1 MEEQIKAD
9 NEKYKKDL
17 KDNEDKLKKLDEQ
30 LKSELKIKEEKIKN
44 QEEQIKNKEI
54 QIKNQE
60 EKMKTEIEKYKTEFN
75 ENDKKLKM
83 EIEKNKEKYQ
93 KELNEIENKLKTQE
107 NQLKQEKEKY
117 QKELNDFE
125 NKLKTQEEQLKLEKE
140 KNSQVAAPT
149 KVETSSIPTPQTN
162 VAQNPLSSITQ
173 EIIEKLLSEYL
184 FRLNYSQYFVSV
196 FDLMNKI
203 WKNYEQLK
211 FFHNLDPKWQE
222 PLDILYNFYIC
233 LRSYFNINQE
243 KATLKDFLIQKSFN
257 FSEVRKEDNDT
268 INLIKSLQ
276 LNNQNNNIINLYEK
290 KKEEFLNQFGVA
302 FDSLKKRI
310 LSEIKNK
317 KRTISLIDI
326 EKIEEETIEYDSDI
340 NFDQIM
346 NRDYILDK
354 YLAHNVFNNLNK
366 LTLHISNVPIYV
378 LYSLIVNCSDLNELK
393 ICFLVDKT
401 SKINNKNIDILN
413 DLCPIMI
420 NLLHNLESFC
430 LQDFPIK
437 ANKLKECAEILKN
450 SKIKKLSLINCFQK
464 KDGITPL
471 VPYFSYPTS
480 NLSEIDLS
488 NNTCNILTSVYN
500 SLLNYDVNKKLT
512 SITFTNCKLT
522 DDDIAH
528 ISNYIV
534 TSTTL
539 LSCDIS
545 QNILSPKS
553 CSQFGYC
560 IPKST
565 SLETL
570 KMSDCGINPESL
582 LFLFNAKGSK
592 CIKNIVLNGN
602 GFGDIGLVSVSAFLK
617 SSPQLE
623 KMELKRCSG
632 TDMGFITLVNSI
644 KMLQNNSLKY
654 VNYQENNITQI
665 TLGILRGSNEA
676 FKNKGIVFALNKIPG
691 ETENANLDCAV
702 FA

>member
-1 MEEQIKAD
+1 
-9 NEKYKKDL
+9 
-17 KDNEDKLKKLDEQ
+17 
-30 LKSELKIKEEKIKN
+30 
-44 QEEQIKNKEI
+44 
-54 QIKNQE
+54 
-60 EKMKTEIEKYKTEFN
+60 
-75 ENDKKLKM
+75 M
-83 EIEKNKEKYQ
+83 EIEKNKEKHQ
-93 KELNEIENKLKTQE
+93 KEINEIENKLKTQE

-117 QKELNDFE
+117 QKELNEFE

-149 KVETSSIPTPQTN
+149 KLETLSTPTPQTN

-173 EIIEKLLSEYL
+173 EMIEKLLSEYL
-184 FRLNYSQYFVSV
+184 FKLNYSQYFVSV

-203 WKNYEQLK
+203 LKNYEQLK

-222 PLDILYNFYIC
+222 PLDVLFNFYIC

-257 FSEVRKEDNDT
+257 FSEIRKEDNDT

-290 KKEEFLNQFGVA
+290 KKEEFLNQFGIT

-326 EKIEEETIEYDSDI
+326 EKISEETIEYDSDI
-340 NFDQIM
+340 NFDEIM

-366 LTLHISNVPIYV
+366 LTLHISNVPIYI
-378 LYSLIVNCSDLNELK
+378 LYSLIVNCSDLTELK

-401 SKINNKNIDILN
+401 SKINNKNIEILN
-413 DLCPIMI
+413 DECPIMI

-430 LQDFPIK
+430 LKDFPIK

-464 KDGITPL
+464 KDGIAPL

-488 NNTCNILTSVYN
+488 NNTCNILTPVYN

-534 TSTTL
+534 ASKTL

-545 QNILSPKS
+545 QNILSAKS

-676 FKNKGIVFALNKIPG
+676 FKNKGIIFALNKIPG